1 MVVNKHSGCQTLSL
15 ANLIDAQEKLSLQ
28 VHPPATVAEKL
39 GSEGKNEFWYIV
51 DAIPDTEIYVGLRRG
66 VTRQQFEAAVESG
79 DAAELVH
86 RIPVK
91 SRDAMLRSTSW
102 STTLQDVDIL

>member
-1 MVVNKHSGCQTLSL
+1 MVINKHSGCQTLSL
-15 ANLIDAQEKLSLQ
+15 AKLIDAQEKLSPQ

-39 GSEGKNEFWYIV
+39 GSEAKDEFWYIV
-51 DAIPDTEIYVGLRRG
+51 DAIADAEIYIGLRRG

-79 DAAELVH
+79 DAVELVH

-91 SRDAMLRSTSW
+91 SGNAMLRSSGRLHTMGGG
-102 STTLQDVDIL
+102 I

>member
-1 MVVNKHSGCQTLSL
+1 MVINKHSGCQTLSL
-15 ANLIDAQEKLSLQ
+15 AKLIDAQEKLSPQ

-39 GSEGKNEFWYIV
+39 GSEQKDEFWYIV
-51 DAIPDTEIYVGLRRG
+51 DAIPDAEIYICLRRG
-66 VTRQQFEAAVESG
+66 VNRQQFEAAVESG

-91 SRDAMLRSTSW
+91 SGDAMFMPSGRLHTMGGG
-102 STTLQDVDIL
+102 I